1 MKQLVILLFLFMY
14 SLFSRVAKVP
24 ITKTEKPGPA
34 KPQYPKGYFRN
45 PLDIPIRLAANFGEL
60 RPNHYHMGLDIRTN
74 QRENLNVY
82 AAAEGYISKIKIER
96 FGFGRAIYITHPNGY
111 TTLYAHLN
119 EFYTVLNNYL
129 KEKQYRDQKWEQ
141 EIDLEPNRFHVTK
154 GQFIAFSGNTGGSA
168 GPHLHFEIRDTKT
181 GNNIN
186 PWLFDFGL
194 TDNIKPTI
202 FRLYSYDRRYS
213 TYQISPVSIPIL
225 GVDGNYSSASS
236 IVTLRSPE
244 VSFGISAGD
253 KINPASNYYGIYEA
267 DILVD
272 RSLRSV
278 FKLND
283 FSYSDTRYLNA
294 GIDYKTRVLGGS
306 FIQHLSRLP
315 GNYSLIFSQ
324 DSDGKI
330 VLTDTLIHE
339 AEIAVKDVAG
349 NTSVLKFKFR
359 WDKSATE
366 KWMLNAN
373 SISMPP
379 EKKYVFKTDDIEAIF
394 SQQAFYDTVPFIY
407 KSSLSNDS
415 KVVSQIHY
423 LHNYTVPVHDSFT
436 VRIKPSASLA
446 REDKERV
453 VMQLV
458 SNRKTEVVKGDW
470 VSDWMEAKFRDLGI
484 VKLLV
489 DNIAPK
495 IAATDFINGGSV
507 RTKKS
512 ISLLVTDNLGEIKSF
527 KALLDGN
534 WLLFSRKKNF
544 FIHTFD
550 ERTSP
555 GRHELVVTAEDLA
568 GNMTQKT
575 FSITR

>member
-507 RTKKS
+507 RIKKS

>member
-366 KWMLNAN
+366 KWMLDAN

-507 RTKKS
+507 RIKKS